1 MHPSTIAAI
10 LAFTAGMAVN
20 GAPLNPSV
28 DINPSSRLLTI
39 DDLQYKPEHI
49 RGDAIHQLVDKRDP
63 QRGRRIGKAFEG
75 IGDAIG
81 GAADLLTIGG
91 AVQGQNQKRDPQR
104 SRGRLIGN
112 IGEGIGDVIGGAADL
127 ITIGGAVQGQ
137 PQNQKRDPQRG
148 RGRVIGNIAEGI
160 GGAIGGAADLLTIG
174 GAVQGQPQKR
184 GLTVVDDLG
193 QPVVVSEPADYN
205 LAEGQ
210 NEKRDPQRGRRIGG
224 FIKGFGEGVGVIGDL
239 ATIGGAIQGQP
250 QKRGL
255 TVVDDLGQPIVA
267 SESDDYD
274 LPEAQN
280 EKRDPQRGRRIGGF
294 IKGFGEGVGVVGDLA
309 TIGGAIQGQPQKRGL
324 TVVDDLGQP
333 IVASESDD
341 YDLPEAQNE
350 KRDPQR
356 GRRIGGFIKGFGE
369 GVGVV
374 GDLATI
380 GGAIQGQPQK
390 RGLTVVDD
398 LGQPIVAS
406 ESDDYDLPEAQNE
419 KRDPQ
424 RGRRIGNIIK
434 GFGEGVGVVG
444 DLGVIGG
451 AIQGQN
457 QKRNLPV
464 VDDLSHPI
472 VASESDDYDLPEAQN
487 EKRDPQRGR
496 RIGNI
501 IKGFGEGVGVVGDL
515 GVIGGAIQGSQ
526 PAAKRDVPLVVDD
539 KINSIDA
546 EHSTVGLLAPAIE
559 YEKRDPQ
566 RGRGR
571 LIGNIAKGFAGGV
584 GAIADVISV
593 GGAAQGQQPPQKR
606 EPQRSKG
613 HVIGNIL
620 EGVGGAVGGAI
631 DLGTIA
637 GAIQGQPQKR
647 DPRGHGRLT
656 GNIAE
661 GIGSGIGALAGVI
674 SIGGAA
680 QGQQPPQKRDPQRGR
695 GRLIGNILEGV
706 GGAVGGAI
714 DLGTIGGAIQGQP
727 QKRDPQRGHKIGKV
741 FGGIGDGIGA
751 VADIISVGGI
761 GQGQEQPQA

>member
-39 DDLQYKPEHI
+39 DDLQYKPEQ
-49 RGDAIHQLVDKRDP
+49 GDAIHQLVDKRDP

-75 IGDAIG
+75 IGDAIGGAADLLTIGGAVQGQPQKRDPQRGRGRVIGNIAEGIGGAIG

-398 LGQPIVAS
+398 LG
-406 ESDDYDLPEAQNE
+406 
-419 KRDPQ
+419 
-424 RGRRIGNIIK
+424 
-434 GFGEGVGVVG
+434 
-444 DLGVIGG
+444 
-451 AIQGQN
+451 
-457 QKRNLPV
+457 
-464 VDDLSHPI
+464 HPI

>member
-39 DDLQYKPEHI
+39 DDLQYKPEQ
-49 RGDAIHQLVDKRDP
+49 GDAIHQLVDKRDP

-75 IGDAIG
+75 IGDAIGGAADLLTIGGAVQGQPQKRDPQRGRGRVIGNIAEGIGGAIG

-324 TVVDDLGQP
+324 TVVDDLGQ
-333 IVASESDD
+333 
-341 YDLPEAQNE
+341 
-350 KRDPQR
+350 
-356 GRRIGGFIKGFGE
+356 
-369 GVGVV
+369 
-374 GDLATI
+374 
-380 GGAIQGQPQK
+380 
-390 RGLTVVDD
+390 
-398 LGQPIVAS
+398 
-406 ESDDYDLPEAQNE
+406 
-419 KRDPQ
+419 
-424 RGRRIGNIIK
+424 
-434 GFGEGVGVVG
+434 
-444 DLGVIGG
+444 
-451 AIQGQN
+451 
-457 QKRNLPV
+457 
-464 VDDLSHPI
+464 PI